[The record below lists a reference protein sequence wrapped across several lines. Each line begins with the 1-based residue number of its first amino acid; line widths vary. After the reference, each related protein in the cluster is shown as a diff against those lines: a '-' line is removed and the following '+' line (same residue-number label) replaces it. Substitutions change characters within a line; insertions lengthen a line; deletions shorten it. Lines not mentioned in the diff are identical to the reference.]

1 MARNTGLDGE
11 DKARLLRAL
20 AFEIRRKRAGDEV
33 LREHIDQQYA
43 LGRRR
48 EIRAADEALS
58 ERGFAAGL
66 VALDL
71 IGAEAAVVV
80 AAIVEGKDHRVLAAA
95 LNDLADFIEG

>member
-1 MARNTGLDGE
+1 MARNTGLDGA

-20 AFEIRRKRAGDEV
+20 AFEIHRKRPGDEV
-33 LREHIDQQYA
+33 LREYVDEQYA

-48 EIRAADEALS
+48 EIRAADEALT

-71 IGAEAAVVV
+71 IGAEAA
-80 AAIVEGKDHRVLAAA
+80 IVLAVLAEGKDHRALAAV
-95 LNDLADFIEG
+95 LNNLADFVES

>member
-1 MARNTGLDGE
+1 MARNNDLDGAG
-11 DKARLLRAL
+11 KARLLRAL
-20 AFEIRRKRAGDEV
+20 AFEIHRKRPGDEV
-33 LREHIDQQYA
+33 LREYVDEQYA

-71 IGAEAAVVV
+71 IGAETAVVLTAV
-80 AAIVEGKDHRVLAAA
+80 TDAKDHRTLAAA
-95 LNDLADFIEG
+95 LNGLADFVAG